1 MKKWY
6 AVVLVIAAS
15 IILLVGFYAKDK
27 DLKAQQENSVGTESS
42 SSPISEKGEEDTTV
56 ASTSDFSASGEKGEE
71 DTTVAST
78 SDFSASGEKKE
89 ENTTLG
95 SSEGTEFTELE
106 IIDTVIE
113 IEENQ
118 GIGGM

>member
-15 IILLVGFYAKDK
+15 IILITGLYTKDK
-27 DLKAQQENSVGTESS
+27 GLKTQQENSIGTESS
-42 SSPISEKGEEDTTV
+42 FSPISEKEEEDTIL
-56 ASTSDFSASGEKGEE
+56 ASTSDFS
-71 DTTVAST
+71 T
-78 SDFSASGEKKE
+78 SSEKKE
-89 ENTTLG
+89 ENTTIG
-95 SSEGTEFTELE
+95 SSEETGFTELE

>member
-56 ASTSDFSASGEKGEE
+56 ASTSDFSASGEK
-71 DTTVAST
+71 
-78 SDFSASGEKKE
+78 KE